1 VEGNASISAEIL
13 GRYAGD
19 AAGEVDG
26 VQALSGRRGVRLSD
40 GESGMRVELHLRVE
54 WGAAIP
60 DVGRAVQERVHE
72 YLKQMADVHAAVVEV
87 VVDEIGAP
95 A

>member
-1 VEGNASISAEIL
+1 
-13 GRYAGD
+13 
-19 AAGEVDG
+19 
-26 VQALSGRRGVRLSD
+26 
-40 GESGMRVELHLRVE
+40 MRVELHLRVE

-72 YLKQMADVHAAVVEV
+72 YLEQMADVHAAVVEV